1 MSIWR
6 HLFRPKVDA
15 DKAAKA
21 ETTLTHVVEA
31 NKAAREAVTTEL
43 EKVLR
48 GIAGDLTDAADKIG
62 GGKHD
67 RR

>member
-6 HLFRPKVDA
+6 HLFRPKADT

-21 ETTLTHVVEA
+21 ETTLATVVEA

-48 GIAGDLTDAADKIG
+48 GIAGDLNDAADKIG
-62 GGKHD
+62 GGGVD
-67 RR
+67 RK